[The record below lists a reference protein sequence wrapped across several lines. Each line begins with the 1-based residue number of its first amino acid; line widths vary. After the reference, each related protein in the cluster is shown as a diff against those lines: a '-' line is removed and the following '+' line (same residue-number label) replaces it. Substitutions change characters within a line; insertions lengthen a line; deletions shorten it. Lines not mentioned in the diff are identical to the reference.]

1 MNEHDNDGKN
11 KPLKIVFAQGC
22 FDDFEG
28 TQEELDAIIAQLT
41 ELAQSGELL
50 ENSTFIEDL
59 EEIDDEVLDLLPM
72 LSTGNIRH

>member
-59 EEIDDEVLDLLPM
+59 EDIEDEVLDLLPM